1 MDLWARDPSEA
12 MIAEDIRA
20 SREKFPRGER
30 YVPPTTQEEAD
41 ASQTNRVWTRPRRE
55 ERKAERFRAD
65 AHSAPVRS
73 SPQTRVLA
81 GLGEALGRR
90 GSVRSGIA
98 AFRRSFVVSLSRNEW
113 RLQTE

>member
-55 ERKAERFRAD
+55 EWKAERFRAD
-65 AHSAPVRS
+65 THSAPVRS

-81 GLGEALGRR
+81 GLGEALGAPWLFSLGNR
-90 GSVRSGIA
+90 
-98 AFRRSFVVSLSRNEW
+98 SLSALLRGVSVEE
-113 RLQTE
+113 RMEAPD